1 MKTFLLLALI
11 SVPAWC
17 QCPASITTATGT
29 VCLVGPA
36 GPQGPQGVPG
46 PTGPAGATGPP
57 GPAGAGISTITVLPT
72 GDTQVKGNLIV
83 TGSIST
89 GAPGVPTVWNI
100 TRTDGVACTA
110 KFSPTNPA
118 SNTTSMVITC
128 P

>member
-1 MKTFLLLALI
+1 MKMKLLLLAVC
-11 SVPAWC
+11 SMAAWG

-36 GPQGPQGVPG
+36 GPQGVP
-46 PTGPAGATGPP
+46 GPAGAQGPQGIP

-83 TGSIST
+83 TGTLTT
-89 GAPGVPTVWNI
+89 GAPGIPTVWTI
-100 TRTDGVACTA
+100 IRTDGVSCTA